1 MAKIDTTQIEGYEN
15 MTAEEK
21 LAALESYEYEDHSE
35 EVQTLKNR
43 NDKLSKESAEW
54 KRKHNALL
62 SEDER
67 KAQEAKEERER
78 MEQELAELRREKAKS
93 VYKAKLLADGY
104 DETLADASADALA
117 DGDTDTFFANQK
129 KFIAARDKA
138 LKEELMRGTPRPG
151 AGDGTT
157 YNSKD
162 EIMKITDPVARQQAI
177 ADNMHLFE

>member
-67 KAQEAKEERER
+67 K
-78 MEQELAELRREKAKS
+78 EQELAELRREKAKS